1 MTEHTRN
8 IVIAVLNG
16 DSTITPETVKSAL
29 AVLEGAKVPDMI
41 AQDRVLKR
49 KEAAQLMGRTTRTV
63 DLLCQ
68 SGILRRVTI
77 GTRRR
82 AFGILASSL
91 VEAMRCDAGR
101 SGISGKAV
109 TA

>member
-1 MTEHTRN
+1 MTEATR
-8 IVIAVLNG
+8 IAVRALLAS
-16 DSTITPETVKSAL
+16 DSSITPETVKSAL
-29 AVLEGAKVPDMI
+29 AVLEGAKVSDAI
-41 AQDRVLKR
+41 QEDRILKR

-77 GTRRR
+77 GTRKR

-91 VEAMRCDAGR
+91 VEAMRCGA
-101 SGISGKAV
+101 SGKAV